1 MLGLAEPPSRS
12 SQVLHALSVVEEHPV
27 VLPIRIEP
35 HVLVLVILPIRMEPH
50 VMVLVI
56 LPIRMEPHVMVP
68 GASHHCS
75 TS

>member
-1 MLGLAEPPSRS
+1 MLGLAEPSSRP
-12 SQVLHALSVVEEHPV
+12 SQVLRALSVVEEHPV

-35 HVLVLVILPIRMEPH
+35 HA
-50 VMVLVI
+50 MVLVI
-56 LPIRMEPHVMVP
+56 LPIRMEPHMVMVP

>member
-1 MLGLAEPPSRS
+1 MLGLAEPSSRP
-12 SQVLHALSVVEEHPV
+12 SQVLHALSVIEEHPI

-35 HVLVLVILPIRMEPH
+35 HVLLLPTRSHVLLPVILPIRMEPH
-50 VMVLVI
+50 M
-56 LPIRMEPHVMVP
+56 VMVP

>member
-1 MLGLAEPPSRS
+1 MVLVLGLVEPSPRS
-12 SQVLHALSVVEEHPV
+12 SQVLHDPSVVGEHLV

-35 HVLVLVILPIRMEPH
+35 YVLVLPIAVH
-50 VMVLVI
+50 VL
-56 LPIRMEPHVMVP
+56 LP